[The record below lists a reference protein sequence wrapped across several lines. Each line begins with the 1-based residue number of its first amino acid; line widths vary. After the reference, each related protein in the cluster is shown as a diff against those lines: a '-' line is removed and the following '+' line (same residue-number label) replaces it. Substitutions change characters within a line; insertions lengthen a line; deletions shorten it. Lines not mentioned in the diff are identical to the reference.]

1 MIQNRAARLV
11 TKRGWFTSQKILLKE
26 TNWLSI
32 RQMIFY
38 HTILQVW
45 RVKKTRRPKYLNEM
59 FNPEYGRQT
68 RNITEG
74 NIRIQEPKTSLG
86 KKAIRFRGASMWN
99 TLPANLKMFTGEV
112 QSFKKQLKR
121 WIRENIEMWRK
132 SPLPPASEIIDYT
145 LNDAVNKSIY
155 LWIFVQRRNWLHH
168 FEMNENQHC
177 L

>member
-1 MIQNRAARLV
+1 MVANATVMSVFCYMIAVWGGTEAYIISAAQVIQNRAARLV

-45 RVKKTRRPKYLNEM
+45 RVKKRRPKYLNEM

-99 TLPANLKMFTGEV
+99 QTWKCSRGRYRASKSNWRDGSEKTLRCEEKVPYHLRLK
-112 QSFKKQLKR
+112 
-121 WIRENIEMWRK
+121 
-132 SPLPPASEIIDYT
+132 
-145 LNDAVNKSIY
+145 
-155 LWIFVQRRNWLHH
+155 
-168 FEMNENQHC
+168 
-177 L
+177 

>member
-1 MIQNRAARLV
+1 MNALKRLSKNASFKTRLMVANATVMSVFCYMIAVWGGTEAYIISAAQVIQNRAARLV

-121 WIRENIEMWRK
+121 WIRENIEM
-132 SPLPPASEIIDYT
+132 
-145 LNDAVNKSIY
+145 
-155 LWIFVQRRNWLHH
+155 
-168 FEMNENQHC
+168 
-177 L
+177 